1 MNIALTD
8 DLQQLLR
15 KKVENGQ
22 FPDEEAVVC
31 EALRAY
37 LAGEPQV
44 HPQTGTQVQRQD
56 QRTPG
61 PFIEDEMVLPPMSLP
76 RPGSE
81 VAYSWLVD
89 ATRFPDRFPGE

>member
-8 DLQQLLR
+8 DLQRLLR

-31 EALRAY
+31 EALRTY
-37 LAGEPQV
+37 LTGEPQV
-44 HPQTGTQVQRQD
+44 HPETSAAVLRQD
-56 QRTPG
+56 RGTPG
-61 PFIEDEMVLPPMSLP
+61 PFIEDEMVLAPMTLP

-81 VAYSWLVD
+81 VAGPYPVD
-89 ATRFPDRFPGE
+89 ATRLPDRFPGE

>member
-1 MNIALTD
+1 MNIAITD

-31 EALRAY
+31 EALRTY
-37 LAGEPQV
+37 LMGEA
-44 HPQTGTQVQRQD
+44 HGYLQTGTPVQRQD

-61 PFIEDEMVLPPMSLP
+61 PFIEDEMVLPPLTLP

-81 VAYSWLVD
+81 VACCCVAD

>member
-8 DLQQLLR
+8 DLRRLLR

-22 FPDEEAVVC
+22 FPDEAAVVR
-31 EALRAY
+31 EALRTY
-37 LAGEPQV
+37 LTGDPQGR
-44 HPQTGTQVQRQD
+44 PQTGAVAQPQD

-61 PFIEDEMVLPPMSLP
+61 PFIEDEMVLPPMTLP

-81 VAYSWLVD
+81 VAGPCLDD
-89 ATRFPDRFPGE
+89 ATRLPDRFPGE

>member
-1 MNIALTD
+1 MNISLTD

-15 KKVENGQ
+15 KRVENGQ

-31 EALRAY
+31 EALRTY
-37 LAGEPQV
+37 LAVEAQGYLQI
-44 HPQTGTQVQRQD
+44 GTAAQRQD
-56 QRTPG
+56 RRTPG
-61 PFIEDEMVLPPMSLP
+61 AFIEDEMVLPPMTLP

-81 VAYSWLVD
+81 VACSWLVD

>member
-8 DLQQLLR
+8 DLQRLLR

-22 FPDEEAVVC
+22 FPDEEAVVR
-31 EALRAY
+31 EALRTY
-37 LAGEPQV
+37 LTGEHQG
-44 HPQTGTQVQRQD
+44 HPKTGTAVQRQD

-61 PFIEDEMVLPPMSLP
+61 PFIEDEMVLPPMTLP

-81 VAYSWLVD
+81 IAWSCLVD
-89 ATRFPDRFPGE
+89 AARLPDRFPGE